1 MFVAEG
7 ALPEAIVKQL
17 LVIISLNEHKA
28 MLSNIK
34 GVVLS
39 SPPDSN
45 ASLAQFATAFKVRTK
60 SPDLLILLLIFA
72 RQDVELAFQ
81 RPREYIKFRAN
92 TPAGPV
98 KSV

>member
-1 MFVAEG
+1 MAEG

-45 ASLAQFATAFKVRTK
+45 SSLAQFATSFKVSEM
-60 SPDLLILLLIFA
+60 SPYLFI
-72 RQDVELAFQ
+72 
-81 RPREYIKFRAN
+81 Y
-92 TPAGPV
+92 
-98 KSV
+98 